1 MKQAIRDL
9 LDRLPAQPGVYIMK
23 GERGEVLYIGKATS
37 LRSRVR
43 SYFSGND
50 TRAFVAHLDTL
61 LVDIETIVTTSPKE
75 ALLLENTLIKRHS
88 PRFNFKL
95 RDDKNYLSIRIRR
108 EDTWP
113 RVELVR
119 SIRNDNATYFGPYH
133 SASKVRQTL
142 NVLNRHFHLRTCRD
156 AVLRNRTRPCLQYQI
171 KRCPA
176 PCVLPVDRDAYL
188 ESVDEACLLLGGRER
203 ELVRT
208 LTEKMERLA
217 EDLRFEEAARL
228 RDQIQAVGQTLE
240 RQSAVQTS
248 QVDQDVIGMRR
259 EGERAALAV
268 MEYRD
273 GTLVDVRTY
282 AVDEQRVP
290 DADLLAAFLG
300 QYYGAGKRRPP
311 AEVVTPSGV
320 RESEALELA
329 LTELRGSRCRVF
341 TPQRG
346 AKRKLVALA
355 NENASSHFDDA
366 LSTTAQAERALTR
379 LQSRLKLPNLPRTIE
394 CYDISNLQGTHI
406 VASQVV
412 FQDAMPDRSR
422 YRRLRV
428 KTAQAQD
435 DFLSLYEI
443 LRRRAKRVERGDPLP
458 DLIVIDGG
466 KGQLNAAL
474 RAFTDEGV
482 EAPIVVGLAK
492 SRVTGKGA
500 DDAAT
505 RSQERVFFPDRKNP
519 VLLPTHAEETFL
531 LERLRDE
538 AHRTAIEYHRKTR
551 RSANLKSALDAIPGV
566 GPTRRKQ
573 LLKHF
578 GSLAGVKRA
587 TLEELEAAP
596 RMSVALAATV
606 YAHFHPDA
614 IDPPGDV

>member
-1 MKQAIRDL
+1 MKQAIRDI

-61 LVDIETIVTTSPKE
+61 LFDIETIITTSPKE

-176 PCVLPVDRDAYL
+176 PCVLPVDRAAYL

-203 ELVRT
+203 ELIRT

-320 RESEALELA
+320 REAEALELA
-329 LTELRGSRCRVF
+329 LTELRGARCRVF

-474 RAFTDEGV
+474 RAFADEGV

-500 DDAAT
+500 DDTAT

-596 RMSVALAATV
+596 RMSAALAATV

-614 IDPPGDV
+614 IDPPGEV